1 MPLQWVSGKA
11 AESAAVLTAARQLT
25 TKAAANAAKAAR
37 AARAARATRATR
49 ATRTTRTTR
58 ALRERRWGYGATRR
72 LPQRASK
79 WRANPG
85 LSEAFA
91 LDFSGPAPSCS
102 DRSSG
107 CPPCAKTQNCRQHR
121 AGVGGADPPAA
132 VAHGRG
138 SAADGSAPRL
148 QPGLPVAGPVGPA
161 TTLGRLLTYRRRSHH
176 RAVIARPAPAADY
189 SR

>member
-37 AARAARATRATR
+37 A
-49 ATRTTRTTR
+49 TRTTK

-107 CPPCAKTQNCRQHR
+107 CPPSAKTQNCRQHR
-121 AGVGGADPPAA
+121 AGVGGADPPTA